1 MRISECSLLTFTVNR
16 HVILWTRMLVL
27 KLIFRLTSNFAF
39 PWKIVCALWTS
50 WAKVEDSCV
59 IFCRPS
65 YVISL
70 WSGSI
75 SPSKMSKS
83 TNVLSNS
90 FSKRSNQRNMDT
102 ATAIFETAC
111 DVSTRET
118 TALWESLRPVGI
130 KSLDWTSNSR
140 TKVLWPKLPSY
151 RRPVSWG
158 EARKTE
164 CEKINNNA
172 ARGSETTPVGK
183 LKKDRSGIPVS
194 GIPSDWSIFIGLV
207 NTQAFLTQMRY
218 PIWQR

>member
-1 MRISECSLLTFTVNR
+1 MFRLEQTFSLKFLCSATSILGIKCIKVTNMKISECSLFILKANR

-27 KLIFRLTSNFAF
+27 KLIFRLTSSFAF

-118 TALWESLRPVGI
+118 IALWDSLRSVRI
-130 KSLDWTSNSR
+130 KIWTGLL
-140 TKVLWPKLPSY
+140 T
-151 RRPVSWG
+151 
-158 EARKTE
+158 
-164 CEKINNNA
+164 
-172 ARGSETTPVGK
+172 RG
-183 LKKDRSGIPVS
+183 LKSCDQ
-194 GIPSDWSIFIGLV
+194 
-207 NTQAFLTQMRY
+207 N
-218 PIWQR
+218 